1 MDHHGDVDF
10 EAEVIRL
17 GLPLSLKSGA
27 ACKAMSCGHT
37 KLRELIAEGKIDGR
51 KRGKDL
57 LVRTASILKFNAAL
71 PQAEFAPAKKAKA
84 AAEAGA

>member
-1 MDHHGDVDF
+1 MLEQDF
-10 EAEVIRL
+10 EADVIRL
-17 GLPLSLKSGA
+17 GLPLSLKAGA
-27 ACKAMSCGHT
+27 ACKVMSCGPT

-57 LVRTASILKFNAAL
+57 VIATASILKFNATL
-71 PQAEFAPAKKAKA
+71 PQAEFAPVKKAKA